1 MKMSK
6 KQTTSRRSILIT
18 MDRRAINRLL
28 LLSMFFILILLS
40 TLMYLFTFSVGL
52 KQIEGIIYLQF
63 IISVSAAI
71 FILPIGKYMLGRENR
86 VVAYLVSSITLTIGQ
101 IITYISAKFKYLNIF
116 NPNILGEALIA
127 DVVNYLLIAMFL
139 VVLIYTVL
147 SLINLIVYLIYDKK
161 NEELLNTIK
170 QNKVE
175 KKTSKKIEKNKLK
188 LEVESTD
195 LLKLNA
201 KKTPKISNKEN

>member
-1 MKMSK
+1 MSK
-6 KQTTSRRSILIT
+6 RQTTSSRSILIT

-28 LLSMFFILILLS
+28 LLSMFFIFILLS

-52 KQIEGIIYLQF
+52 KEIEGIIYLQF
-63 IISVSAAI
+63 IISVSAAL
-71 FILPIGKYMLGRENR
+71 FILPIGKHMLGRENR

-101 IITYISAKFKYLNIF
+101 IITYISAKLKYLNIF

-127 DVVNYLLIAMFL
+127 DVINYLLIAMFSI
-139 VVLIYTVL
+139 VLIYTVL
-147 SLINLIVYLIYDKK
+147 SLINLIIYLIYDKK
-161 NEELLNTIK
+161 NEKLLNTIK

-175 KKTSKKIEKNKLK
+175 KKTTKKIEKNKFK
-188 LEVESTD
+188 LEVESND